1 MIDRKTDIINYL
13 GSALFIIFFFLL
25 ISSFTDKS
33 VKQTKNTI
41 QFELVFELH
50 SNSGNAIIAEAFQL
64 PSFQKNCLSFIDK
77 TNFRFFNENLKVTSY
92 NRNIAQR
99 ILLLQINQVSIK
111 PLIIRRFYYHLSLP
125 DTEEFS
131 ILS

>member
-77 TNFRFFNENLKVTSY
+77 TNFRLFNENLKVTSY